1 MAVLPDR
8 HGSGKN
14 RDFIAL
20 VIVGILLIG
29 GFIALTFKLIDQEDK
44 HVRDVEK
51 VRIAEDFSQDLVGTD
66 DDTDTVNSIVERN
79 PNATECDL
87 SAVTV
92 DDKLMKKVGALKRL
106 QELSLS
112 HSKVTDEGLKYILG
126 MPLVKLDLSGT
137 VITDKGLDY
146 VAKIPTL
153 FRVDLSSTKVTDAG
167 LRKLARLQQMGI
179 IVLNGTV
186 VTDAGIA
193 SLKSCKKLS
202 RVYVGSTKVTN
213 ECLTCVVPMNLYAIY
228 CENTAITGDGI
239 NKYLKNSKLKKLSLE
254 RCDISDK
261 DVTAIIAAA
270 PGLQYLNVGS
280 TKLTDNGLMKLAR
293 MLTLKSLRVA
303 NCRGITE
310 AGLKR
315 FAQVRPDCKLE
326 NHYI

>member
-1 MAVLPDR
+1 MPDT

-20 VIVGILLIG
+20 AIVGILLIG

-51 VRIAEDFSQDLVGTD
+51 VRIAEGFSEDLAGTD
-66 DDTDTVNSIVERN
+66 DDTDTVNSIVDRN

-92 DDKLMKKVGALKRL
+92 DDKLMKKVGELTRL

-112 HSKVTDEGLKYILG
+112 HSKVTDEGLKYIQG

-146 VAKIPTL
+146 IAKIPTL
-153 FRVDLSSTKVTDAG
+153 FRVDLGSTKISDAG
-167 LRKLARLQQMGI
+167 LKKLVPLQKMGI
-179 IVLNGTV
+179 IVLNGTA
-186 VTDAGIA
+186 VTDVGVA
-193 SLKSCKKLS
+193 SLKSCKKLA
-202 RVYVGSTKVTN
+202 RVYVGSTKVSN
-213 ECLTCVVPMNLYAIY
+213 ECLACVVPMNLYAIY

-239 NKYLKNSKLKKLSLE
+239 RKYLKDTKLRKLSLE
-254 RCDISDK
+254 RCDITDK
-261 DVTAIIAAA
+261 DIPAIIAAA
-270 PGLQYLNVGS
+270 PGLQYLNVGG
-280 TKLTDNGLMKLAR
+280 TKLTDDGLMKLAR
-293 MLTLKSLRVA
+293 MLTLKTLRVA
-303 NCRGITE
+303 NCRSITE

-315 FAQVRPDCKLE
+315 FTQVRPDCKLE
-326 NHYI
+326 TQYF